1 MAAGSDVVVTVGGT
15 FTVIVSD
22 FVPDTPLA
30 SVAATV
36 KVCEVALAPT
46 VPDITPLLPVKLRP
60 VGKVPPLMLQIMGAV
75 PPVEARVWE

>member
-1 MAAGSDVVVTVGGT
+1 MSNVAYG

-46 VPDITPLLPVKLRP
+46 VPEMTPVLATRLRP
-60 VGKVPPLMLQIMGAV
+60 VGNV
-75 PPVEARVWE
+75 PPVMLQVMGVVPPEEAKVSE